1 MIYLVKVRKKDGRL
15 EEFDESKIA
24 SGVRKAGATAE
35 EAAYITQEVSKK
47 VAYLAEVASEE
58 LSDMVVA
65 SLSKINKAEAEKFV
79 QARDEK
85 LKAK

>member
-1 MIYLVKVRKKDGRL
+1 MVKVRKRDGRM

-24 SGVRKAGATAE
+24 SGVREAGATAE
-35 EAAYITQEVSKK
+35 EAAFIAEEVSKK
-47 VAYLAEVASEE
+47 VAYVSEVASEE

>member
-1 MIYLVKVRKKDGRL
+1 LVKVRKREGRL

-35 EAAYITQEVSKK
+35 EASFIAGEVSEKL
-47 VAYLAEVASEE
+47 AYMTEVASEE
-58 LSDMVVA
+58 LSDMVAA
-65 SLSKINKAEAEKFV
+65 SLGKINKAEAEKFV

>member
-1 MIYLVKVRKKDGRL
+1 MVKVRKREGRL
-15 EEFDESKIA
+15 EEFDESKIRA
-24 SGVRKAGATAE
+24 GVRKAGATAE
-35 EAAYITQEVSKK
+35 ESAFIAGEVSEKF
-47 VAYLAEVASEE
+47 AHMTEVASEE
-58 LSDMVVA
+58 ISDMVTA

>member
-1 MIYLVKVRKKDGRL
+1 MYVVKVRKRDGRL

-24 SGVRKAGATAE
+24 SGVRKAGATVE
-35 EAAYITQEVSKK
+35 ESEYIAQEVSAK
-47 VAYLAEVASEE
+47 VAYVTDVASDE

-85 LKAK
+85 LKGK